1 MKKVVLNEDRC
12 IGCGACMSVAPDNFT
27 FSDEGRAELI
37 NSELTNEAIEASE
50 MCPVSAITIE
60 GCGCNEN
67 CSCGNECNCDDECS
81 CSEDCNCNN
90 ECTCG
95 EDCHCTADNKCSE
108 NCHCNE

>member
-37 NSELTNEAIEASE
+37 NAELTNEAIEASE

-108 NCHCNE
+108 NCHCN